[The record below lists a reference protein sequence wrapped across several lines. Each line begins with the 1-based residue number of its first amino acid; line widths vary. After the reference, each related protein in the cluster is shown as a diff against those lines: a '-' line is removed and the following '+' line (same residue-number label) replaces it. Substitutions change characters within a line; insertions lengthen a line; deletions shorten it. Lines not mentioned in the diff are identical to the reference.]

1 LVYVVLVL
9 LLAASC
15 MPSAVPELPQISHR
29 QQKLV
34 RADFGEVWRAAHG
47 AIADTHLRVTEDDE
61 AQGTIHL
68 WAQKRAGARPEVLER
83 ELVAI
88 ADVEKARRLGLQ
100 RLSEYLLDYTVEV
113 ARLGE
118 QETRLEVSTRIT
130 AVDRS
135 EVIMIAPGIAQ
146 VIPRTFDVPSK
157 GILERDLFSKIAER
171 LFLSEEMLYTIGA
184 LGRE

>member
-1 LVYVVLVL
+1 LLLVLLVL
-9 LLAASC
+9 LLVSSC
-15 MPSAVPELPQISHR
+15 TPSAGPARPEVSHR

-34 RADFGEVWRAAHG
+34 RADFGEVWRAAHD
-47 AIADTHLRVTEDDE
+47 AIANTNLHVTEDDE

-68 WAQKRAGARPEVLER
+68 WARKAARSRPDALER
-83 ELVAI
+83 ELVRI
-88 ADVEKARRLGLQ
+88 ADVEKARRLGLE
-100 RLSEYLLDYTVEV
+100 RLSEYLLDYTIAV

-118 QETRLEVSTRIT
+118 QETRLEVSTQIT

-135 EVIMIAPGIAQ
+135 EVMMIAPGIVQ

-157 GILERDLFSKIAER
+157 GILERDLVAQIAER

>member
-1 LVYVVLVL
+1 MVYVLLVLVL
-9 LLAASC
+9 ASSC
-15 MPSAVPELPQISHR
+15 IPSAGPERPEVSHR

-34 RADFGEVWRAAHG
+34 RADFGEVWRAAHD
-47 AIADTHLRVTEDDE
+47 AIANTSLRVTEDDE
-61 AQGTIHL
+61 AEGTMHL
-68 WAQKRAGARPEVLER
+68 WTRRTARSRSDALER
-83 ELVAI
+83 EIVRI
-88 ADVEKARRLGLQ
+88 ADLEKARRLGLG
-100 RLSEYLLDYTVEV
+100 RLSEYMLDYTVAV

-135 EVIMIAPGIAQ
+135 EVMMIGPGIAQ

-157 GILERDLFSKIAER
+157 GVLERDLVSQIAEY